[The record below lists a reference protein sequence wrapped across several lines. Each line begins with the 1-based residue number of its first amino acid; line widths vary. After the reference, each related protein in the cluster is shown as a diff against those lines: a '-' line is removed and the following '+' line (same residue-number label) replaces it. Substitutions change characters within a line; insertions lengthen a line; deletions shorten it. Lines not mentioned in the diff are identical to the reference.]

1 MSTDNKRLLLEID
14 TSIRD
19 INRRTINPVIPE
31 LKLSDLHPVIE
42 MVARARAD
50 YLRAFLE
57 LATEGPP
64 REPTNEAIAE
74 LAQRREH
81 YEELIK
87 AMQALETAIEREYL
101 DVHKR

>member
-19 INRRTINPVIPE
+19 INRRAINPVITE

-50 YLRAFLE
+50 YLRAFFE
-57 LATEGPP
+57 LAAESPP

-74 LAQRREH
+74 LARLRGR
-81 YEELIK
+81 YEELVK

-101 DVHKR
+101 DVRKR